1 MTIHRDLT
9 NIIFYIQTFLQN
21 YIQTYKKY
29 YTSWV
34 FKRKFLKIKESLKTR
49 NFEKECF

>member
-9 NIIFYIQTFLQN
+9 NIIFYIQN
-21 YIQTYKKY
+21 YIQTYKIL

-34 FKRKFLKIKESLKTR
+34 FKGIL
-49 NFEKECF
+49 

>member
-9 NIIFYIQTFLQN
+9 NIIFYIQN